1 MKKIAWITDST
12 SGLSKDFI
20 EKHNIHVIPLHVI
33 LDGTSY
39 REEVDLTNDEF
50 YEKLKIGSDAK
61 TSQPAYGEFVNL
73 YERLK
78 EVYDCGIAV
87 HASSEL
93 TGTYKSS
100 INAAKQTGFEVAVVD
115 SKMGAY
121 ALGKMIKNG
130 IQLQEEGKSYEEIV
144 DVVRSYPELAEMY
157 LLPASFEQL
166 KRSGRV
172 STSRAILASLLN
184 IQLILGFDDGK
195 VIVHSKIRSKRRAK
209 QRFFELIHQAVNEHQ
224 VKELCVMHAG
234 VKETAEQWKQ
244 ELEGFHQRL
253 KIKIATLVPVAGV
266 HTGYGT
272 MAVSWLLDGKNE

>member
-12 SGLSKDFI
+12 SGLSEAFL
-20 EKHNIHVIPLHVI
+20 EKYNIHVIPLHVI
-33 LDGTSY
+33 LDGESY
-39 REEVDLTNDEF
+39 RENIDLSNDKF
-50 YEKLKIGSDAK
+50 YEKLQLGADAK
-61 TSQPAYGEFVNL
+61 TSQPTYGEFINL

-78 EVYDCGIAV
+78 EEYDCGIAI

-93 TGTYKSS
+93 TGTYKASV
-100 INAAKQTGFEVAVVD
+100 NAAKQTGFQVAVID

-121 ALGKMIKNG
+121 ALGKMVKNG
-130 IQLQEEGKSYEEIV
+130 IQLKEDGNSYEEIV
-144 DVVRSYPELAEMY
+144 AAVKAYPDLAEMY

-195 VIVHSKIRSKRRAK
+195 VVVHRKIRSKRRAR
-209 QRFFELIHQAVNEHQ
+209 QSFFELIHQAVSDHQ
-224 VKELCVMHAG
+224 LKELCVMHAG
-234 VKETAEQWKQ
+234 VKETAEQWKL
-244 ELEGFHQRL
+244 ELERFHERL
-253 KIKIATLVPVAGV
+253 KVKIATLVPVAGV

-272 MAVSWLLDGKNE
+272 MAVSWLLDE

>member
-12 SGLSKDFI
+12 SGLSKAYL
-20 EKHNIHVIPLHVI
+20 EKYNIYVIPLHVI
-33 LDGTSY
+33 LDGKSY
-39 REEVDLTNDEF
+39 REEVDLTSDEF
-50 YEKLKIGSDAK
+50 YEKLKLGADAK

-78 EVYDCGIAV
+78 EEYDCGIAI

-93 TGTYKSS
+93 TGTYKASV
-100 INAAKQTGFEVAVVD
+100 NAAKQTGFQVAVID

-121 ALGKMIKNG
+121 ALGKMVKNG
-130 IQLQEEGKSYEEIV
+130 IQLQEDGKSYEEIV
-144 DVVRSYPELAEMY
+144 AAVKAYPDLAEMY
-157 LLPASFEQL
+157 LLPSSFEQL

-195 VIVHSKIRSKRRAK
+195 VVVHRKIRSKRRAK
-209 QRFFELIHQAVNEHQ
+209 QSFFKLIHQAVSEHQ
-224 VKELCVMHAG
+224 IKELCVMHAG
-234 VKETAEQWKQ
+234 VKETAEQWKL
-244 ELEGFHQRL
+244 ELEQFHERL
-253 KIKIATLVPVAGV
+253 KVKIATLVPVAGV

-272 MAVSWLLDGKNE
+272 MAVSWLLDE